1 MDDII
6 FEKDYRK
13 AEDHSTDSAYSAI
26 FDRAIEGGFFKAYA
40 DAMDQVPKII
50 VAEDK
55 ANYEYLL
62 DRLDKLAQRRHG
74 RIYGKVDYHK
84 WVSRIEVYL
93 PFLAFEDDDELV
105 LMKEIAEK
113 ADAVTVEAHEEGVRL
128 YISIDYFEELM
139 TDAHRSY
146 LELQAIMQDDK
157 LVALLAPQLSE
168 EDQAAIDRLRA
179 ILDRFEDET
188 DYDRTTVF
196 QAILAK
202 VMDEDE
208 ENQTVERVA
217 DLAEVLLEK
226 ALSEADDEN

>member
-6 FEKDYRK
+6 FERDYRTT
-13 AEDHSTDSAYSAI
+13 EDQSSDSAYGAI

-40 DAMDQVPKII
+40 DAMDQIPKVIVP
-50 VAEDK
+50 EDQ

-62 DRLDKLAQRRHG
+62 DRLDKLVQRRHG

-128 YISIDYFEELM
+128 YISIDYFDELM
-139 TDAHRSY
+139 TDEHRSY

-157 LVALLAPQLSE
+157 LAALLAPQLSE
-168 EDQAAIDRLRA
+168 EDQAAIDRMRA
-179 ILDRFEDET
+179 ILERFENET
-188 DYDRTTVF
+188 EYDRTSVF
-196 QAILAK
+196 QAVLAK
-202 VMDEDE
+202 VMDEDKD
-208 ENQTVERVA
+208 NQTVERVA
-217 DLAEVLLEK
+217 DFAEALLERT
-226 ALSEADDEN
+226 LNEETET